1 MTITLVVTG
10 GHERYAPFV
19 QRWWDSVL
27 IMEPRPDEIVAVIDT
42 NDTTGL
48 GGIID
53 PNEIPCQIIVKDY
66 PYDITYLNDGFGAA
80 THEWVAFCG
89 IDDMMMKNAYADIDQ
104 AGDADIIVGSI
115 ELSSGD
121 IARGA
126 WDVDA
131 LMTQNTLPA
140 HSPFRKQLWVDVG
153 GLPDIRWSDWGF
165 WIKCAK
171 RGVTTYTTNNV
182 TAWFDMGANHE
193 TMSGVQ
199 VPADV
204 RAAADRELYEFIET
218 TLRGDNNNATI
229 ENCNE

>member
-1 MTITLVVTG
+1 MTITLIVTG
-10 GHERYAPFV
+10 GHERYAPYV
-19 QRWWDSVL
+19 QRWWDAVL
-27 IMEPRPDEIVAVIDT
+27 NMQPRPDEIVVVVDVNDSANVLSVIDP
-42 NDTTGL
+42 L
-48 GGIID
+48 
-53 PNEIPCQIIVKDY
+53 EISIQIIKMQKPYSVDY
-66 PYDITYLNDGFGAA
+66 INTAFGAA
-80 THEWVAFCG
+80 RSEWVAFCG
-89 IDDMMMKNAYADIDQ
+89 LDDMMMPHAYADINQ

-131 LMTQNTLPA
+131 LMTRNTLPA

-171 RGVTTYTTNNV
+171 RGVTTYTSSNV

-199 VPADV
+199 VSADV
-204 RAAADRELYEFIET
+204 RAAADRELYEFIEI
-218 TLRGDNNNATI
+218 TLRGNNATI
-229 ENCNE
+229 ENCYE